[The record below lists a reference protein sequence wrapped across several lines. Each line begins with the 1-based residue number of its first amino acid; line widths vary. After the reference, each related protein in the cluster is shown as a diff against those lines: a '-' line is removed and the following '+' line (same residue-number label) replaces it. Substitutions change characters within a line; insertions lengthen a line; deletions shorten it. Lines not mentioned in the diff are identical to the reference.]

1 MAQIGD
7 LVDNL
12 FSRGIDAWKD
22 VEVAKNYAAND
33 PRPATRSAD
42 GRSIPQGTDGVGGLA
57 NVVAAN
63 PIATSLVIAVIGG
76 LIVWLI
82 AKRL

>member
-1 MAQIGD
+1 MEFGG

-22 VEVAKNYAAND
+22 IEVAKNYSAQNQG
-33 PRPATRSAD
+33 PATRD
-42 GRSIPQGTDGVGGLA
+42 VNGNVINQGTSGAGFAAIASNPAVRTVALA
-57 NVVAAN
+57 VV
-63 PIATSLVIAVIGG
+63 GG

-82 AKRL
+82 VRRLK